1 MPLAEARTLLPHARF
16 LPHDPDADHAALR
29 ELCWHCHRYSPL
41 VGVEDFGFWILDFGL
56 ERKSKIANPK
66 SKIQTAESL
75 FLDTTGCTHLFG
87 GESSWAERVHADLT
101 ARGFTVRVALADTP
115 GAAWAVA
122 HYQSLLETTVIPPGE
137 HHRALD
143 PLPVEALR
151 LPDDIL
157 RTLHELDLR
166 TIGALRRLP
175 RDTLPSRFGS
185 ILLQRLD
192 QALGDAPEL
201 IVPEHPPEPLEVRQT
216 FEFPLQDRRAV
227 DAAIQS
233 AVTRLTEQLAAR
245 GLGVQRL
252 ECELSHQPD
261 APARDVRHAP
271 SLARRAGVPQHPT
284 PHVFTLNLIHP
295 TADPRRLLE
304 LLDLRL
310 ERTQLPAE
318 VTDILIRAEELR
330 PLGARQRLFFDDPD
344 HTASELA
351 ALIERLS
358 SRMGEN
364 TVLRPQL
371 ASDHQPELGVDW
383 TSGLRRPTCP
393 AAGLSEAGYRGV
405 ESPPAQTN
413 PAHTLRP
420 LCLLSAPSP
429 VAATSIIPDGPPIRF
444 TWQGREHVVARCRGP
459 ERIETGW
466 WRERHVQRD
475 YYAVETTEGRWFWVF
490 RERTSGDWYVHGVF
504 E

>member
-1 MPLAEARTLLPHARF
+1 MPLAEARTLVTDADF
-16 LPHDPDADHAALR
+16 LPHDPVADHAALR

-41 VGVEDFGFWILDFGL
+41 VGVEDFGLD
-56 ERKSKIANPK
+56 RKSKIHSPRALAGARAQPK
-66 SKIQTAESL
+66 SKIQTESL

-101 ARGFTVRVALADTP
+101 ARGFAVRVALADTP

-151 LPDDIL
+151 LPGDML

-166 TIGALRRLP
+166 CIGALRRLP
-175 RDTLPSRFGS
+175 RDTLPSRFGPV
-185 ILLQRLD
+185 LLQRLD
-192 QALGDAPEL
+192 QASGDVAEL
-201 IVPEHPPEPLEVRQT
+201 IIPEHPPEPLEVRQT

-227 DAAIQS
+227 HAALQA
-233 AVTRLTEQLAAR
+233 AVTHLAEQLTAR
-245 GLGVQRL
+245 ALGVQRL
-252 ECELSHQPD
+252 HCEVAHQGSGVQP
-261 APARDVRHAP
+261 PHA
-271 SLARRAGVPQHPT
+271 LT
-284 PHVFTLNLIHP
+284 IELLHP

-310 ERTQLPAE
+310 ERAPLPAE
-318 VTDILIRAEELR
+318 VTEILIRAEELR
-330 PLGARQRLFFDDPD
+330 PRGARQRLFFDDPD

-351 ALIERLS
+351 ALLERLS
-358 SRMGEN
+358 NRMGEN
-364 TVLRPQL
+364 AVLRPQL
-371 ASDHQPELGVDW
+371 ASDHQPELAVDW
-383 TSGLRRPTCP
+383 TSDLRLPT
-393 AAGLSEAGYRGV
+393 SS
-405 ESPPAQTN
+405 SPSARTN
-413 PAHTLRP
+413 PAHTMRP
-420 LCLLSAPSP
+420 LCLLPDPSP

-444 TWQGREHVVARCRGP
+444 TWEGREHVVARCRGP

-475 YYAVETTEGRWFWVF
+475 YYAVETTEGRWFWIF
-490 RERTSGDWYVHGVF
+490 RERTSGDWYIHGAF
-504 E
+504 D